1 MELAIALAVG
11 AIIGSIITGIAKTSV
26 DDIPCH
32 HWDYDFKVGKLAG
45 LETRVYILEKENER
59 LNYIYQSMTAKER
72 CFKEHFAAHCHYCGK
87 NFYSKDMQGQE
98 VADRLKSIT
107 LSAEEIAKKLDIK
120 II

>member
-11 AIIGSIITGIAKTSV
+11 AIIGSIITGKVKTSV
-26 DDIPCH
+26 GDIPCH

-59 LNYIYQSMTAKER
+59 LNYIYQSMTAKEN
-72 CFKEHFAAHCHYCGK
+72 CGK